1 MPHDSAL
8 YDTVTGHNSP
18 AQTKAIEDAQNAATR
33 DKYQAAARGVTAE
46 YEGFTGQPNTI
57 VPVLASIAPTTKAAN
72 SGAFVLTCT
81 GSAFNEDSKVFWN
94 SIQLAT
100 TYGSPTSLTADVPA
114 NLIPAAATAQVSVK
128 TDGYSSV
135 NRAFTIT

>member
-8 YDTVTGHNSP
+8 YDTVTGHLSP
-18 AQTKAIEDAQNAATR
+18 AETKANELAQQEATR
-33 DKYQAAARGVTAE
+33 NLYQAAARGATAQ

-57 VPVLASIAPTTKAAN
+57 VPVLTSIAPTTKAAN

-81 GSAFNEDSKVFWN
+81 GSAFTEDSKVFWN
-94 SIQLAT
+94 TTELVT
-100 TYGSPTSLTADVPA
+100 TYVSPTSLTAAVPA

-128 TDGYSSV
+128 TDGYASV